1 MLAVALDRVGLSV
14 EHRRLGLRIAA
25 LAALYLLFDALEWTW
40 LHRNLRAVVA
50 IGLEYLNHGVAF
62 GASEPRS
69 SYLSVDGTLFR
80 ITRGCTYVNLAL
92 TMVPFLWRF
101 DRTPVNRTLVN
112 RTLGRNLFRVLVWFA
127 LVYIVNVVRLVFAAH
142 FTAADWTWAA
152 AHDWPN
158 RLIRGFIVVPAVLL
172 ALRADRDPMP
182 PARIV

>member
-25 LAALYLLFDALEWTW
+25 LAAFYLLFDALEWTW
-40 LHRNLRAVVA
+40 LHRSVRAVVA
-50 IGLEYLNHGVAF
+50 MGLEYLNHGVAF
-62 GASEPRS
+62 GASEPLS
-69 SYLSVDGTLFR
+69 SSLYVDGTLFR

-92 TMVPFLWRF
+92 TVVPFLWRF
-101 DRTPVNRTLVN
+101 NRTFV
-112 RTLGRNLFRVLVWFA
+112 RNLFWVLVWFA
-127 LVYIVNVVRLVFAAH
+127 VLYIVNVVRLVFAAH
-142 FTAADWTWAA
+142 FTTGDWTWAA

-182 PARIV
+182 TCAD